1 MSEPLR
7 ETLSPTEPLP
17 RPAEPATT
25 SPQGQTLAT
34 QHGSGSL
41 PSDVPQTLLPTEPSA
56 VPAESAEVH
65 TVPGYVIEGELG
77 RGGMGVVYKA
87 RQAKV
92 GRTVA
97 LKMILRAEHSSGEE
111 RLRFQREA
119 AALGKLRHEHIVQ
132 VYEVGE

>member
-7 ETLSPTEPLP
+7 ETLSPSEPLP
-17 RPAEPATT
+17 QPAEPPTT
-25 SPQGQTLAT
+25 NPEVQTLAT
-34 QHGSGSL
+34 QHGSGSV
-41 PSDVPQTLLPTEPSA
+41 PSDVPQTRMHSEPAA

-65 TVPGYVIEGELG
+65 TVPGYILEGELG

-97 LKMILRAEHSSGEE
+97 LKMILRAE
-111 RLRFQREA
+111 
-119 AALGKLRHEHIVQ
+119 
-132 VYEVGE
+132 